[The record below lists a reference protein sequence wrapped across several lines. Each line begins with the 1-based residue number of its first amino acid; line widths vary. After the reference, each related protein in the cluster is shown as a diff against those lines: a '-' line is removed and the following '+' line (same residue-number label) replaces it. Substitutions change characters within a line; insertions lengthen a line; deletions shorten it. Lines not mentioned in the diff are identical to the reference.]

1 MIDTIIF
8 NEQNRPTGRE
18 KSEVIDFLF
27 ESLQQYGD
35 PKDQIERAIDY
46 STKEFTSFGGFTMI
60 LKENEEI
67 RAAVV
72 INRTGMDGYIPEN
85 ILVYIATDKNHRGK
99 GIGKML
105 IQRTIDTTEG
115 DIALHVDAD
124 NPAKMLYEKFGFTN
138 PYLEMRLKK

>member
-1 MIDTIIF
+1 MIETIIF
-8 NEQNRPTGRE
+8 NTNNKPAAAQ
-18 KSEVIDFLF
+18 KSELVDFLF
-27 ESLQQYGD
+27 ENLQEYGD
-35 PKDQIERAIDY
+35 PKNQIERAIDY
-46 STKEFTSFGGFTMI
+46 STEEFTSFGGFTMI
-60 LKENEEI
+60 LKEEGEI

-99 GIGKML
+99 GIGRKL
-105 IQRTIDTTEG
+105 IQKTIEETDG

-124 NPAKMLYEKFGFTN
+124 NPAKRLYETFGFTN

>member
-1 MIDTIIF
+1 M
-8 NEQNRPTGRE
+8 
-18 KSEVIDFLF
+18 VL
-27 ESLQQYGD
+27 
-35 PKDQIERAIDY
+35 
-46 STKEFTSFGGFTMI
+46 M
-60 LKENEEI
+60 EEDVI

-99 GIGKML
+99 GIGRTL
-105 IQRTIDTTEG
+105 IQQTIDATDG

-124 NPAKMLYEKFGFTN
+124 NPAKKLYEKFGFTN